1 MNLSEKDKVFL
12 ERLKK
17 LCDENQLEI
26 ELKYAGVKY
35 MVLRQNYGDKVE
47 LRFGMTRQGVR
58 WRFHRLF
65 NEIYVSSYE
74 TIYWV
79 ESSFGTSLRS
89 MALEIV
95 KERIEMRKKAN
106 KMVFFE
112 TPRREND
119 SSEDEPEGQ
128 RL

>member
-1 MNLSEKDKVFL
+1 MNLSEKDKIFL

-26 ELKYAGVKY
+26 EIKDVGVKY

-47 LRFGMTRQGVR
+47 SSFGMTRQGVR

-79 ESSFGTSLRS
+79 ESNFGTSLRS
-89 MALEIV
+89 MALDIVRERVEI
-95 KERIEMRKKAN
+95 RKNAN
-106 KMVFFE
+106 KMVFFD
-112 TPRREND
+112 TPRREDDD
-119 SSEDEPEGQ
+119 SENESQGP

>member
-26 ELKYAGVKY
+26 EIKDAGVKY
-35 MVLRQNYGDKVE
+35 MVLRQNYGDKIE

-79 ESSFGTSLRS
+79 ESSFGTGLRG
-89 MALEIV
+89 MALDIV
-95 KERIEMRKKAN
+95 RERVEMRKKAN
-106 KMVFFE
+106 KMVFFG

-119 SSEDEPEGQ
+119 ESEDESQGQ

>member
-1 MNLSEKDKVFL
+1 MNLSEKDKIFL
-12 ERLKK
+12 EHLKK

-26 ELKYAGVKY
+26 ELRNVGVKY

-47 LRFGMTRQGVR
+47 SSFGMTRQGVR

-79 ESSFGTSLRS
+79 ESSFGTGLRG
-89 MALEIV
+89 MALEIAR
-95 KERIEMRKKAN
+95 ERVEMRKKAN
-106 KMVFFE
+106 KMEFFS

-119 SSEDEPEGQ
+119 DSEDESHGQ

>member
-17 LCDENQLEI
+17 LCDEKQLEI
-26 ELKYAGVKY
+26 ELKYAGVRY

-79 ESSFGTSLRS
+79 ESSFGTGLRG

-95 KERIEMRKKAN
+95 KERVEIRKKAN
-106 KMVFFE
+106 KMLFFS

-119 SSEDEPEGQ
+119 HSEDESQGH

>member
-26 ELKYAGVKY
+26 EIKDVGVKY

-47 LRFGMTRQGVR
+47 SSFGMTRQGVR

-89 MALEIV
+89 MALDIV
-95 KERIEMRKKAN
+95 RERVEMRKKAN
-106 KMVFFE
+106 KMAFFG
-112 TPRREND
+112 TPRREHD
-119 SSEDEPEGQ
+119 DSEDESQGQ

>member
-26 ELKYAGVKY
+26 EIKDAGVKY

-79 ESSFGTSLRS
+79 ESSFGTGLRG

-95 KERIEMRKKAN
+95 KERVEMRKKVN
-106 KMVFFE
+106 KVAFFG

-119 SSEDEPEGQ
+119 HSEDESQGH

>member
-1 MNLSEKDKVFL
+1 MNLSEKDKIFL

-17 LCDENQLEI
+17 LCDERQLVI
-26 ELKYAGVKY
+26 ELKNVGVKY

-47 LRFGMTRQGVR
+47 SSFGMTRQGVR

-95 KERIEMRKKAN
+95 RERVEMRKKAN
-106 KMVFFE
+106 KMVFFS

-119 SSEDEPEGQ
+119 SSEDESQGQ

>member
-17 LCDENQLEI
+17 LCDEKQLEI
-26 ELKYAGVKY
+26 ELKDVGVKY

-47 LRFGMTRQGVR
+47 SSFGMTRQGVR

-79 ESSFGTSLRS
+79 ESSFGTGLRG

-95 KERIEMRKKAN
+95 RERVEMRKKAN
-106 KMVFFE
+106 KMVFFS

-119 SSEDEPEGQ
+119 NSEDESQGQ

>member
-1 MNLSEKDKVFL
+1 MNLSEKDKIFL

-17 LCDENQLEI
+17 LCDEKQLEI
-26 ELKYAGVKY
+26 EIKDAGVKY
-35 MVLRQNYGDKVE
+35 MVLRQNYGDKIE

-79 ESSFGTSLRS
+79 ESSFGTGLRG
-89 MALEIV
+89 MALDIV
-95 KERIEMRKKAN
+95 RERVEMRKKAN
-106 KMVFFE
+106 KMVFFG

-119 SSEDEPEGQ
+119 ESEDESQGQ

>member
-1 MNLSEKDKVFL
+1 MNLSEKDKIFL
-12 ERLKK
+12 ESLKK
-17 LCDENQLEI
+17 LCDEKQQEI

-95 KERIEMRKKAN
+95 KERVEMRKKVN
-106 KMVFFE
+106 KMVFFS

-119 SSEDEPEGQ
+119 NSEDEPQGQ

>member
-1 MNLSEKDKVFL
+1 MNLSEKDKEFL

-17 LCDENQLEI
+17 LYEEKQLDIEI
-26 ELKYAGVKY
+26 KRAGVKY
-35 MVLRQNYGDKVE
+35 MVLRQNYGDKIE
-47 LRFGMTRQGVR
+47 SRFFMTRQGVR

-65 NEIYVSSYE
+65 NGIYVSAYE

-79 ESSFGTSLRS
+79 ESSFGTSLRG

-95 KERIEMRKKAN
+95 KERVEIRKKVN
-106 KMVFFE
+106 KMAFFSA
-112 TPRREND
+112 PRREND
-119 SSEDEPEGQ
+119 STDVDSRDP

>member
-1 MNLSEKDKVFL
+1 MNLSEKDKIFL

-17 LCDENQLEI
+17 LCDEKQLEI
-26 ELKYAGVKY
+26 ELKDVGVKY

-47 LRFGMTRQGVR
+47 SSFGMTRQGVR

-79 ESSFGTSLRS
+79 ESSFGTGLRG

-95 KERIEMRKKAN
+95 KERVEMRKNAN
-106 KMVFFE
+106 KMVFFG

-119 SSEDEPEGQ
+119 DSEDESRGQ

>member
-1 MNLSEKDKVFL
+1 MNLSEKDKVFV

-26 ELKYAGVKY
+26 ELKDVGVKY

-47 LRFGMTRQGVR
+47 SSFGMTRQGVR

-79 ESSFGTSLRS
+79 ESSFGTGLRS

-95 KERIEMRKKAN
+95 KERVEMRKKAN
-106 KMVFFE
+106 KMVFFS

-119 SSEDEPEGQ
+119 NSEDESQGQ

>member
-1 MNLSEKDKVFL
+1 MNLSEKDKIFL

-17 LCDENQLEI
+17 LCDEKELEI
-26 ELKYAGVKY
+26 ELKDVGVKY
-35 MVLRQNYGDKVE
+35 MVLRQHYGDKVE
-47 LRFGMTRQGVR
+47 SSFGMSRQGVR

-79 ESSFGTSLRS
+79 ESSFGTGLRS

-95 KERIEMRKKAN
+95 KERVEMRKKVN
-106 KMVFFE
+106 KMVFFGA
-112 TPRREND
+112 PRREND
-119 SSEDEPEGQ
+119 NSEDESQGQ

>member
-26 ELKYAGVKY
+26 ELKDVGVKY
-35 MVLRQNYGDKVE
+35 IVLRQNYGDKVE
-47 LRFGMTRQGVR
+47 GSFGMTRQGVR

-95 KERIEMRKKAN
+95 KERVEMRKKAN
-106 KMVFFE
+106 KIEFFS

-119 SSEDEPEGQ
+119 ESEDESQGH